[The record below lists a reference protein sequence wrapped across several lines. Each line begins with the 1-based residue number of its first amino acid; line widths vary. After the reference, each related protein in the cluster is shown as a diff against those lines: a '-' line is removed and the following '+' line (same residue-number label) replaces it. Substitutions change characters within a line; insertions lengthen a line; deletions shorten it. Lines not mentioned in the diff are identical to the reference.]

1 MSIKQYPRLITEI
14 IRGTPRSQKLRALR
28 PASER
33 INSSAKEDFE
43 TLRKPKVRGIKRA
56 GILAQ
61 LTAIVI
67 LLQRVAHFIIKVTLA
82 VTKERTKNANGF
94 IVIQGPKVPK
104 FIMNLTQRK

>member
-1 MSIKQYPRLITEI
+1 MSIKQHPRLITEI
-14 IRGTPRSQKLRALR
+14 IRGTPRYQKLRALR

-61 LTAIVI
+61 LTVMVI
-67 LLQRVAHFIIKVTLA
+67 LLKRIAQFIIKVTLA
-82 VTKERTKNANGF
+82 VRKERTKNPNGF
-94 IVIQGPKVPK
+94 IVIRGPKVPK
-104 FIMNLTQRK
+104 FIMNLIQRK